1 MLDQFNV
8 SKMDVALFFQL
19 KWIHVILKSL
29 YYYHLTFEIFFLNV
43 SFRKVFQIKTIF
55 NVFNYL
61 SEDVEKKILK
71 KHIKMINDVV

>member
-1 MLDQFNV
+1 M
-8 SKMDVALFFQL
+8 
-19 KWIHVILKSL
+19 
-29 YYYHLTFEIFFLNV
+29 
-43 SFRKVFQIKTIF
+43 FQIKTIF